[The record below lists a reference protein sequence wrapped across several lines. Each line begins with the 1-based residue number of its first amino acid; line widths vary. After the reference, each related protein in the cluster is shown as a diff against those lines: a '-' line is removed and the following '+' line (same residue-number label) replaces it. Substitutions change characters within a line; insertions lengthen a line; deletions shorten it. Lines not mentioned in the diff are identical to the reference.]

1 MIQLIPITDEKYQ
14 PWLDHLVSHYAH
26 AHVQNGR
33 WPIEEALHLAREEVL
48 GILKDGPHTKDN
60 FIYTITEE
68 ESSQD
73 VGNLWFA
80 IVEHYGKRRA
90 FIYDVEIAEAFRR
103 HGYAFQAFQQLEP
116 IVRKLGAEAIALH
129 VFGFNI
135 GARALYEKLGFAM
148 TNIQMEKK
156 LPALDV

>member
-14 PWLDHLVSHYAH
+14 LWLDHTVSHYAQE
-26 AHVQNGR
+26 HVQNGN
-33 WPIEEALHLAREEVL
+33 WPVEDALRLAREETQS
-48 GILKDGPHTKDN
+48 ILKDGPHTKDN
-60 FIYTITEE
+60 FIYTITKV
-68 ESSQD
+68 ESGQD

-80 IVEHYGKRRA
+80 MVERYGKRRA

-116 IVRKLGAEAIALH
+116 IARELGAQAIALH
-129 VFGFNI
+129 VFGFNM

-156 LPALDV
+156 LSEADV